1 MKIANEELKVHNN
14 STMNLQ
20 RKVSAHDIYERI
32 TKNLPEN
39 AIIYSNLTHE
49 ILNSEEISRRRDNL
63 TYLNPDNNY

>member
-1 MKIANEELKVHNN
+1 
-14 STMNLQ
+14 MNLQ